1 VAWVIIEAAT
11 EATAPPGVGPGDIAA
26 LKDDA
31 EYRRQAGRDQEQ
43 KNAEL
48 QAV

>member
-1 VAWVIIEAAT
+1 MMLIS
-11 EATAPPGVGPGDIAA
+11 PGAGPGDIAA